1 LLHAYFRIDC
11 REESAYAKASVDE
24 TGTKQTNSFLSCM
37 LLNDHHRRKVDRFAM
52 TATRSFYRGERRRGE
67 KR

>member
-1 LLHAYFRIDC
+1 MTVKSLLHAYFRIDC
-11 REESAYAKASVDE
+11 RDTA
-24 TGTKQTNSFLSCM
+24 GTEQTNSFLSFIV
-37 LLNDHHRRKVDRFAM
+37 LKDHHRRKVDRFAM